1 MSLAHSSPVLNANVW
16 LGGALLP
23 ASQSPSES
31 SGSLALIN
39 TMAILFFPC
48 CLGQREMVPHP
59 RVLLG
64 PSEFCWAPP
73 SWGFRAWLAVLVAQ
87 NGHEEPLAFTLLE
100 MAWLGGGGGGL
111 K

>member
-16 LGGALLP
+16 LGEALLP
-23 ASQSPSES
+23 TSQSPSES
-31 SGSLALIN
+31 SSSLALVN
-39 TMAILFFPC
+39 TMAILSLPC
-48 CLGQREMVPHP
+48 CLGQREMVPQ
-59 RVLLG
+59 
-64 PSEFCWAPP
+64 FCWAPP

-87 NGHEEPLAFTLLE
+87 SEHEEPLTFTLPE